1 MKHTEKEL
9 TLLREEV
16 SQMWGLVLSQLEKA
30 RQAYL
35 NNDAELAR
43 EVASRE
49 KRVDTYELKID
60 SDCENYIALFGPV
73 AVDLR
78 LVLSL
83 IKISG
88 TLERIADFADG
99 IARHVIEEE
108 CAALPDSFKE
118 ELRVGTMF
126 DTVISMLS
134 DSFVALESE
143 NTKLSGRILT
153 RTKRWTKSTT
163 TTSACWPNTCRR
175 NPYRHGAYWIRCWC
189 SAR

>member
-88 TLERIADFADG
+88 TLERIADFAT
-99 IARHVIEEE
+99 ASP
-108 CAALPDSFKE
+108 A
-118 ELRVGTMF
+118 M
-126 DTVISMLS
+126 
-134 DSFVALESE
+134 
-143 NTKLSGRILT
+143 
-153 RTKRWTKSTT
+153 
-163 TTSACWPNTCRR
+163 
-175 NPYRHGAYWIRCWC
+175 
-189 SAR
+189 